1 MGGLVITIL
10 ISASAFAVL
19 VGLVYCPMFAKLLG
33 CSEFSKVARDLK
45 SRVLDKLTALSGPG
59 NTESSNHGD
68 KTGRTKISLKTII
81 SRIRTACSGKANSPG
96 PVEVLAGPDMAG
108 LNCRVRLGR
117 DLKDGFAKDTFGVE
131 ICGTIRAPAD
141 KQEAVLKI
149 TMLDVTGSGDNFD
162 SVLAKVGRWR
172 TDDSGRFCYSADIGK
187 LTGLETI
194 LSNWTSVAKLQ
205 ADWLLLPRRG
215 RRDLQL
221 RASILSREDS
231 QELASAGCTFAY
243 DNDEFGYMDLEEN
256 RHRSRTLAVALA
268 FTVSA
273 SDGKM
278 FNCEV
283 DLIKDWA
290 RANVCLPPGGS
301 PGESSKARG
310 KLEKALDK
318 TFAFFRDGHQ
328 VNTFQIC
335 KELVEIAS
343 YGDRCGIMELCLHVV
358 QAKGSA
364 APEELGALGDL
375 AGRLELDAELY
386 REMAERILPVNM
398 HQVKNAETLLGVTVG
413 MGAEKTRR
421 HLNREYSKWNARV
434 TNSDPQIQ
442 GQADE
447 MLSLIAE
454 ARREYVG

>member
-1 MGGLVITIL
+1 VVLAGLI
-10 ISASAFAVL
+10 
-19 VGLVYCPMFAKLLG
+19 YCPKFAKLVG
-33 CSEFSKVARDLK
+33 CSEFSKFAGDLK
-45 SRVLDKLTALSGPG
+45 SRVLDKLTALLGPG
-59 NTESSNHGD
+59 NTADSNHGGE
-68 KTGRTKISLKTII
+68 TGRTDISLKTVI
-81 SRIRTACSGKANSPG
+81 SRVRAACSGKANLPG
-96 PVEVLAGPDMAG
+96 PVEVSAGPDMAG

-131 ICGTIRAPAD
+131 ICGTIHAPAD
-141 KQEAVLKI
+141 KQEAVLKV
-149 TMLDVTGSGDNFD
+149 TMVDVTGSGDNFD
-162 SVLAKVGRWR
+162 SVLAKTGQWR
-172 TDDSGRFCYSADIGK
+172 TDDSGQFCYSGDLGK
-187 LTGLETI
+187 LTGRETI

-215 RRDLQL
+215 GRDLQL
-221 RASILSREDS
+221 RSSILSRVDS
-231 QELASAGCTFAY
+231 VELASASCTFAY

-256 RHRSRTLAVALA
+256 RQRTRTLAVALA

-290 RANVCLPPGGS
+290 RTNVCS
-301 PGESSKARG
+301 PGASSKARG
-310 KLEKALDK
+310 ELEKALDK

-328 VNTFQIC
+328 LNTFQIS

-343 YGDRCGIMELCLHVV
+343 VGERCDIMELCLHVA

-364 APEELGALGDL
+364 APEEVGLLGDL
-375 AGRLELDAELY
+375 AGWLELDPEVY

-398 HQVKNAETLLGVTVG
+398 HEVKDAEMLLGVTAG
-413 MGAEKTRR
+413 MGAENTRR

-434 TNSDPQIQ
+434 TNSDPQVQ
-442 GQADE
+442 AQADE